1 MTALENISLYI
12 PHVFP
17 NFNKEFLTEQFEQLG
32 DIDHIDM
39 ISKLDKA
46 GKPYNSVYI
55 HFNRWY
61 TDIEARNFHANVLDP
76 RTDAHFYYD
85 KLWYWLVLPNT
96 AKKQISGNRKQKL
109 DLDGANS
116 ICVEMP
122 DGPLPLIRSTNAD
135 GLLILKH
142 LTNTGCLKRAT
153 DPDGPLPLI
162 RSTNADGPLPLIR
175 STNACGVKRSTNSG
189 CLKRATDP
197 DGPLPL
203 IRSTNADGPLPL
215 TRSTNADGIENLIQF
230 AHDPLFVNA
239 PAKSTPMSDEEFNAF
254 VENIKD
260 EINMD
265 EIEKYLTKEEEPKEE
280 LPQEIFNDMDEI
292 LNNMDEIDDMMEI
305 EDDIYMSNYDSRY
318 VYSLEQEN
326 LYLNSKLD
334 FIKTLL
340 SCQQESLNGLNQ
352 W

>member
-46 GKPYNSVYI
+46 SKPYNSVYI

-61 TDIEARNFHANVLDP
+61 TDIEARNFHADVLDP

-96 AKKQISGNRKQKL
+96 AKKQISGNRKQKV
-109 DLDGANS
+109 DLDGAKS

-122 DGPLPLIRSTNAD
+122 DKPLPLTRSTNAD
-135 GLLILKH
+135 GLLLLNH
-142 LTNTGCLKRAT
+142 LA
-153 DPDGPLPLI
+153 
-162 RSTNADGPLPLIR
+162 NAH
-175 STNACGVKRSTNSG
+175 
-189 CLKRATDP
+189 
-197 DGPLPL
+197 
-203 IRSTNADGPLPL
+203 GPLPL
-215 TRSTNADGIENLIQF
+215 TRSTNADGILLDKPLPLTRSTNTDGFGNLMQF
-230 AHDPLFVNA
+230 AHDPLFVNSS
-239 PAKSTPMSDEEFNAF
+239 AKSTPMSDIEFDEF

-260 EINMD
+260 KINMD

-280 LPQEIFNDMDEI
+280 VPQEIFNDMDEI
-292 LNNMDEIDDMMEI
+292 LNDMDELDDFMEI
-305 EDDIYMSNYDSRY
+305 EEDIYMSNYDSRY

-340 SCQQESLNGLNQ
+340 YCQQDSLQGMNQ

>member
-122 DGPLPLIRSTNAD
+122 D
-135 GLLILKH
+135 K
-142 LTNTGCLKRAT
+142 
-153 DPDGPLPLI
+153 PLPLI

-230 AHDPLFVNA
+230 DHDPLFVNA

-265 EIEKYLTKEEEPKEE
+265 EIEKYLTKEEEPKEEPKEE

-326 LYLNSKLD
+326 FYLNSKLD

-340 SCQQESLNGLNQ
+340 SCQQDSLLGLNQ

>member
-12 PHVFP
+12 PHVLP

-46 GKPYNSVYI
+46 SKPYNSVYI

-61 TDIEARNFHANVLDP
+61 TDIETRNFHAEVLDP
-76 RTDAHFYYD
+76 KTDAHFYYD

-96 AKKQISGNRKQKL
+96 AKKQISGNRKQKV
-109 DLDGANS
+109 DLDGAKS

-122 DGPLPLIRSTNAD
+122 DGPLPLKRSTNAD

-142 LTNTGCLKRAT
+142 LANAN
-153 DPDGPLPLI
+153 GPLPLI
-162 RSTNADGPLPLIR
+162 RSTNADGILLD
-175 STNACGVKRSTNSG
+175 K
-189 CLKRATDP
+189 
-197 DGPLPL
+197 
-203 IRSTNADGPLPL
+203 PLPL
-215 TRSTNADGIENLIQF
+215 TRSTNTDGFGNLMQF

-239 PAKSTPMSDEEFNAF
+239 HSKSTPMSDIEFDAF
-254 VENIKD
+254 IENIQD
-260 EINMD
+260 ENNMY
-265 EIEKYLTKEEEPKEE
+265 EIEKCFTMEEEPKEE
-280 LPQEIFNDMDEI
+280 VPAEIFNDIDEI
-292 LNNMDEIDDMMEI
+292 LNEMDEVDDII
-305 EDDIYMSNYDSRY
+305 EAEEDIYMANYDSRY

-340 SCQQESLNGLNQ
+340 YCQQDSFQGVNQ
-352 W
+352 